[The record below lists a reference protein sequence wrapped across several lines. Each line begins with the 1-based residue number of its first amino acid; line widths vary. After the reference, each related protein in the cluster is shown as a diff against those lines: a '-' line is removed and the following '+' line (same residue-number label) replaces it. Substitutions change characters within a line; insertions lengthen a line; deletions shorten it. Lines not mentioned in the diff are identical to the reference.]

1 MLRVYH
7 SNRLDVLE
15 ALMEFIVERERLDDP
30 FEPEMVLVQS
40 TGMAQWLQMSL
51 SRKFGIAANIDF
63 PLPASFIWEM
73 FVRVLPDIPE
83 QSAFNKQAMSWKLMA
98 LLPEMLQHDEF
109 AMLRHYLN
117 DDTDK
122 RKLFQL
128 ASRTADLYDQ
138 YLVYRSD
145 WLIRW
150 EAGELVEGLPE
161 AQIWQAPL
169 WKALVEHT
177 ERLGQPKWHRAN
189 LYDRFISI
197 LENASERPARLPSRV
212 LSAGYPHY
220 PCLSEGAECAG

>member
-1 MLRVYH
+1 
-7 SNRLDVLE
+7 
-15 ALMEFIVERERLDDP
+15 
-30 FEPEMVLVQS
+30 
-40 TGMAQWLQMSL
+40 MSL
-51 SRKFGIAANIDF
+51 
-63 PLPASFIWEM
+63 LPGM
-73 FVRVLPDIPE
+73 LPR
-83 QSAFNKQAMSWKLMA
+83 
-98 LLPEMLQHDEF
+98 DEF
-109 AMLRHYLN
+109 AMLRHYLT

-177 ERLGQPKWHRAN
+177 EALGQPKWHRAN
-189 LYDRFISI
+189 LYDKFISI
-197 LENASERPARLPSRV
+197 LETASETPPGLPSRV
-212 LSAGYPHY
+212 FICGISALPPVYLTP
-220 PCLSEGAECAG
+220 